1 MFKKTFLIIFIL
13 QLLYQ
18 SHLHSKSTSFEE
30 FDSKNLSNYFSG
42 IVAFESK
49 DNSEALKFFSLSK
62 ALLDEHD
69 PYLKRYVTSLVLEK
83 KISQAIN
90 VIKNNRSNQNTIFFE
105 AELLLIL
112 DDLQRN
118 NIDKAYNKIISV
130 LENLNQDRFNIA
142 ILETLRQYIYV
153 FKEKKILKE
162 KKSFENLSFIAETFQ
177 RCYLDDLKT
186 TSYFSNL
193 INKND
198 SDYTRYIY
206 FYLSYLVSKNKLS
219 EAKEIVSKIDYI
231 NSTLLLS
238 QGKNWFDNTNFEKF
252 KEVFSCQKPDHVIS
266 EFLFLISNLYSSQD
280 NFEKSN
286 FYLYLSNFLNP
297 KFKYNL
303 SLVAENYYFNEDY
316 KKSKKILKNFKNDD
330 LFYYWYRIKKEAQII
345 AKQKNKKASLN
356 FIMSEFEKI
365 EKKNNKMLFDI
376 ANYNKNSEEYQTAIE
391 YYSELIENLNDNSIK
406 SDLLYRR
413 GASYERKGDY
423 ENADKDLLDSL
434 LLDPEDAYVLNY
446 LAYSWLERDYKID
459 EAIEMLETAYKIK
472 SNDPYIIDSIGWA
485 YYLISDYNKAEN
497 FLKRA
502 VELMPND
509 PIVNDHY
516 GDILWSLN
524 QKIQARYFWKNVLKM
539 DDVEKDMIDKI
550 NSKLIYGPKN
560 SKI

>member
-105 AELLLIL
+105 GELLLIL

-118 NIDKAYNKIISV
+118 NIDKAYNKIISI

-162 KKSFENLSFIAETFQ
+162 KKSFGDLSFIAETFQ

-286 FYLYLSNFLNP
+286 FYLYLSNYLNP
-297 KFKYNL
+297 KFVFNL
-303 SLVAENYYFNEDY
+303 SLVVENYFLNEDY
-316 KKSKKILKNFKNDD
+316 MKSKKILFNFKKKDK
-330 LFYYWYRIKKEAQII
+330 FYYWFRLKKEAQII
-345 AKQKNKKASLN
+345 AKQKNQKASLDY
-356 FIMSEFEKI
+356 ITSEFDKI
-365 EKKNNKMLFDI
+365 EKPNNKIIFDI
-376 ANYNKNSEEYQTAIE
+376 ANFYKNTKNYEKAIE
-391 YYSELIENLNDNSIK
+391 YYTKVIDVLDNNSDIK

-413 GASYERKGDY
+413 GGSYERKGDY
-423 ENADKDLLDSL
+423 INADKDLQESL
-434 LLDPEDAYVLNY
+434 KIDPSDAYVLNY
-446 LAYSWLERDYKID
+446 LAYSWLEREYKID
-459 EAIEMLETAYKIK
+459 KAIEMLELAYN
-472 SNDPYIIDSIGWA
+472 STEDDPYIIDSIGWA
-485 YYLISDYNKAEN
+485 YYLIDDYSKAEE

-502 VELMPND
+502 VELMPDD

-516 GDILWSLN
+516 GDILWKLN

-539 DDVEKDMIDKI
+539 KDVEEEMIKKI
-550 NSKLIYGPKN
+550 NIKLLEGPKN
-560 SKI
+560 S